1 MAFTKRELSP
11 RPESKRAEL
20 DASGPDSLR
29 STSNQLRVMLNPAG
43 CDLGLPRGTPRIPLP
58 ASLAPSPRSPYS
70 NFPTGMQQHPGGYNP
85 PPQRNCQLP
94 YSLAIH
100 SSRPRRSYF
109 QTKDWKIEKAKFW
122 FMLNCRYFANM
133 NLMNRVQRGPLQR

>member
-1 MAFTKRELSP
+1 
-11 RPESKRAEL
+11 
-20 DASGPDSLR
+20 
-29 STSNQLRVMLNPAG
+29 
-43 CDLGLPRGTPRIPLP
+43 
-58 ASLAPSPRSPYS
+58 
-70 NFPTGMQQHPGGYNP
+70 MQQHPGGYNP